1 MRIILTCLILFIL
14 HSSSQQMAEFRET
27 ENGWNIYTNKP
38 CSDGTYFYIA
48 SVTNITGTQKTLH
61 GFITLVK

>member
-1 MRIILTCLILFIL
+1 
-14 HSSSQQMAEFRET
+14 MAEFRET
-27 ENGWNIYTNKP
+27 ENGWNIYSNKP
-38 CSDGTYFYIA
+38 CSNGTYFYIA